1 MPDNAYEDL
10 GSSLMSDESWSPLS
24 LLDEELADGFR
35 LYSSTSSDTVSTSA
49 PFSDAASSDQDSAN
63 EADYIDYENSYK
75 GARSP
80 AHIDEG
86 PYSSQKL
93 LSSRDIVESL
103 SSRFLFEND
112 CFEVRPY
119 SMSGVGGF
127 ARRDL
132 APGEVV
138 LLEQPILRSN
148 YDNLFRDFQRLDA
161 SSRNVFLQ
169 LYASD
174 HFEPKRVTIEAIWST
189 NWSVLVESHV
199 PALTRR
205 HSILTK
211 SRSRS
216 FSINPDCQGLFAVAS
231 RFNHA
236 CAPSHNLE
244 YRFDPTT
251 GCMIFSVGA
260 EPIKDGD
267 ELTIS
272 YGFGLRPI
280 DLYRYYG
287 FRCLC
292 GACAGLTD
300 EEISMSSIW

>member
-1 MPDNAYEDL
+1 MPDNACEDP
-10 GSSLMSDESWSPLS
+10 GYGLMLDEGWSPLS

-35 LYSSTSSDTVSTSA
+35 LYSSTSSDTVSISA
-49 PFSDAASSDQDSAN
+49 PFSDAASSDRDSTN
-63 EADYIDYENSYK
+63 EVDYLDDNNHSDK
-75 GARSP
+75 DTRSL
-80 AHIDEG
+80 AHIEDG
-86 PYSSQKL
+86 PYSSQQL
-93 LSSRDIVESL
+93 LSSSDIVETL

-112 CFEVRPY
+112 CFEIRPY

-132 APGEVV
+132 KPGEVV

-148 YDNLFRDFQRLDA
+148 YDDLFRDFHRLDG
-161 SSRNVFLQ
+161 SSRNVYLQ

-189 NWSVLVESHV
+189 NC
-199 PALTRR
+199 
-205 HSILTK
+205 
-211 SRSRS
+211 
-216 FSINPDCQGLFAVAS
+216 FSINSNCQGLFAVAS

-260 EPIKDGD
+260 EPIKEGD

-272 YGFGLRPI
+272 YGLGLRPI

-292 GACAGLTD
+292 GACSGLTD
-300 EEISMSSIW
+300 EEISVNSIW

>member
-1 MPDNAYEDL
+1 MPDNAYEGLDS
-10 GSSLMSDESWSPLS
+10 GLMSDESWTPLS

-49 PFSDAASSDQDSAN
+49 PFSDAASSDQDSTN
-63 EADYIDYENSYK
+63 EADYIDDDNSDKYT
-75 GARSP
+75 RSL

-174 HFEPKRVTIEAIWST
+174 HFEPKRVTVEAIWST
-189 NWSVLVESHV
+189 NC
-199 PALTRR
+199 
-205 HSILTK
+205 
-211 SRSRS
+211 

-251 GCMIFSVGA
+251 SCMIFSVGA